1 MRYDVYMKNILT
13 LLMVVVG
20 GFLLTGCSVKKEI
33 VNQIEKPIEPIP
45 ITEVTTAPTEL
56 NYTFL
61 VELTKNTKIPFL
73 MPVKADIY
81 WNEGDTVSTRKTF
94 FGDSYLISYSNP
106 IPEDEKTVEN
116 YFKENNFTYMKFN
129 ESKGDDSH
137 KVGYRRDNLVC
148 KYDWSKYP
156 DEDVP
161 HLIVYCTDSDK
172 KTERR

>member
-1 MRYDVYMKNILT
+1 
-13 LLMVVVG
+13 MVVVG

-45 ITEVTTAPTEL
+45 TVEVTSAPTEIT
-56 NYTFL
+56 YTFL
-61 VELTKNTKIPFL
+61 VEMTKNTRIPFL
-73 MPVKADIY
+73 VPVKADIY
-81 WNEGDTVSTRKTF
+81 WSEGESVSTLKTF
-94 FGDSYLISYSNP
+94 FGDSYLISYSTP
-106 IPEDEKTVEN
+106 TPEDEKTVEK

-129 ESKGDDSH
+129 ESRGDDSH

-156 DEDVP
+156 DEEVP

-172 KTERR
+172 KTERK